1 MGLFIWWQGQKLDYT
16 DCQHSSPCSKALS
29 CLCKHFKK
37 KKNQSKNPKKSKMS
51 LYMIREDAAL
61 AACKAYQARVHPGTI
76 KFEFLQICWGRAKWG
91 QGEASS
97 RRLRRLASSQA
108 RTLTQIRETVC
119 HDAYTKDLL
128 ICFSLTRNECR
139 RRGPTTSNQTAE
151 RHRNRVFLYF
161 SRRWTKMLFVWICS
175 NRGRTHLSIWPNTKT
190 TIKRNNVGTREHE
203 KQIKREIRWHD
214 LKFCSSMGLFFFFLA
229 TEPNKKKEKRN
240 HTTVVVLMVLREFSS
255 NYFF

>member
-16 DCQHSSPCSKALS
+16 GCQHGSTCSKALS

-37 KKNQSKNPKKSKMS
+37 KKKKNQSKNPKKSKIS
-51 LYMIREDAAL
+51 LNMICEDAAL

-76 KFEFLQICWGRAKWG
+76 KFEFLQICWGRAKRG

-119 HDAYTKDLL
+119 HDTYTKDLL

-139 RRGPTTSNQTAE
+139 RQVPTTSNQTAE
-151 RHRNRVFLYF
+151 KHRKPSFFYVSAVDELKCWFFCGFIANEAGL
-161 SRRWTKMLFVWICS
+161 
-175 NRGRTHLSIWPNTKT
+175 IWASGQTP
-190 TIKRNNVGTREHE
+190 R
-203 KQIKREIRWHD
+203 QQQ
-214 LKFCSSMGLFFFFLA
+214 
-229 TEPNKKKEKRN
+229 
-240 HTTVVVLMVLREFSS
+240 
-255 NYFF
+255 

>member
-1 MGLFIWWQGQKLDYT
+1 MNLVIQFTCNSSERWHFHLFSDPFIYPTWPVNAPSFPAAAQAISISLLWAFSFGGRGKSLIT
-16 DCQHSSPCSKALS
+16 RAVNTAALVPKRFHAS
-29 CLCKHFKK
+29 ANILRK

-76 KFEFLQICWGRAKWG
+76 KFEFLQICWGRAKRG

-108 RTLTQIRETVC
+108 RTLRQIRETVC

-128 ICFSLTRNECR
+128 ICLSLARNECR

-151 RHRNRVFLYF
+151 RHRNRVF
-161 SRRWTKMLFVWICS
+161 
-175 NRGRTHLSIWPNTKT
+175 
-190 TIKRNNVGTREHE
+190 
-203 KQIKREIRWHD
+203 
-214 LKFCSSMGLFFFFLA
+214 FFLFQA
-229 TEPNKKKEKRN
+229 QMN
-240 HTTVVVLMVLREFSS
+240 
-255 NYFF
+255 